1 MLVQSPGDLCPFPS
15 KGGRDLRIEGWNP
28 NKFDV
33 EFDTV
38 TRDRLMKAAK
48 IVKAAVR
55 RRCPVGTVTRP
66 MYRSGPYAGTE
77 WTARDGGALRKS
89 VRVVEKKTKT
99 GRISKKKNVR
109 VYVGNHFAYYADIVE
124 FSRPFMRPAWAET
137 QHIVESIIGIG
148 ESIGA
153 GTGSERM

>member
-1 MLVQSPGDLCPFPS
+1 M
-15 KGGRDLRIEGWNP
+15 RIDSFNP
-28 NKFDV
+28 QKFDRQ
-33 EFDTV
+33 FDDV

-48 IVKAAVR
+48 VVKAAVR
-55 RRCPVGTVTRP
+55 RRCPVSTLTRP
-66 MYRSGPYAGTE
+66 MYRSGPYAGAE
-77 WTARDGGALRKS
+77 WTKRDGGALRKS
-89 VRVVEKKTKT
+89 VRVVELKTKT

-109 VYVGNHFAYYADIVE
+109 VYCGNYFAYYADIVE

>member
-1 MLVQSPGDLCPFPS
+1 M
-15 KGGRDLRIEGWNP
+15 RIEGWNP

-66 MYRSGPYAGTE
+66 MYRSGPYAGAE
-77 WTARDGGALRKS
+77 WTKRDGGALRKS
-89 VRVVEKKTKT
+89 VRVVELKTKT
-99 GRISKKKNVR
+99 GRLSKKKNVR
-109 VYVGNHFAYYADIVE
+109 VYVGNYWAYYADIVE
-124 FSRPFMRPAWAET
+124 FSKPFMRPAWEET
-137 QHIVESIIGIG
+137 QHMVMSIIGAG
-148 ESIGA
+148 ESIGG
-153 GTGSERM
+153 GTGITPEGWVDV

>member
-1 MLVQSPGDLCPFPS
+1 M
-15 KGGRDLRIEGWNP
+15 RIEGWNP

-66 MYRSGPYAGTE
+66 MYRSGPYAGAE
-77 WTARDGGALRKS
+77 WTKRDGGALRKS
-89 VRVVEKKTKT
+89 VRVVELKTKT
-99 GRISKKKNVR
+99 GRLSKKKNVR
-109 VYVGNHFAYYADIVE
+109 VYVGNYWEYYADIVE
-124 FSRPFMRPAWAET
+124 FSKPFMRPAWEET
-137 QHIVESIIGIG
+137 QHMVESMIGIG
-148 ESIGA
+148 ESIGI